1 MLLHLLGLQFLQ
13 VLCLRAQPFNFH
25 ELQVQ
30 VHLFFTKVLN
40 GNVKDVIVTD
50 GSDCQAWDCRGRG
63 FHIFK
68 IARNFNFSFNYEI
81 PKGFHLV
88 IVLLFFLIIMKSPQ
102 GISYCYCSFCYSFSF
117 SSSSSVTNEYF
128 SFIFLELHSTYSTND
143 NSFRYVT
150 KICALTGNFIP
161 EFLICWA

>member
-81 PKGFHLV
+81 PVGDFILLSEF
-88 IVLLFFLIIMKSPQ
+88 LLFFFFFFFRSERK
-102 GISYCYCSFCYSFSF
+102 
-117 SSSSSVTNEYF
+117 
-128 SFIFLELHSTYSTND
+128 IFNFLFLLLQDTYSIMDTNV
-143 NSFRYVT
+143 RYVT
-150 KICALTGNFIP
+150 KICIFIGNFIP
-161 EFLICWA
+161 EFPICWA